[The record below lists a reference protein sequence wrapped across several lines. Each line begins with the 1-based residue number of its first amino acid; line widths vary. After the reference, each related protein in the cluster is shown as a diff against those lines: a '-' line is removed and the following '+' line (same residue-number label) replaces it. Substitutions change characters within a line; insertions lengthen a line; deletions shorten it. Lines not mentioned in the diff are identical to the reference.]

1 MPLLSRSSQFSH
13 TDFTFALI
21 LPRGGWEDEDE
32 ATCRKCKGNEFPP
45 SSLPFVFSFCFL
57 WWLND
62 EGCFYFRRHALKPR
76 LESALPFD
84 GEKWFNKTRGRK
96 VNFRTCFAEN
106 YLHSIT
112 HRKSHINGKFITQE
126 IVIKADLLSSENFVF
141 LRRLI
146 QIQLTRFRV
155 DT

>member
-1 MPLLSRSSQFSH
+1 M
-13 TDFTFALI
+13 
-21 LPRGGWEDEDE
+21 
-32 ATCRKCKGNEFPP
+32 
-45 SSLPFVFSFCFL
+45 
-57 WWLND
+57 
-62 EGCFYFRRHALKPR
+62 
-76 LESALPFD
+76 
-84 GEKWFNKTRGRK
+84 
-96 VNFRTCFAEN
+96 NFRTYFAEN